1 VDTKN
6 SSTEHITA
14 FRDGR
19 HVISLHRRHTAL
31 SFNGCAVTGIWFGT
45 FGEWITRWNAT
56 VDMKHLYMALL
67 YAETRSVD
75 CSRCGTAVP
84 ATHVP
89 AVLSSTQNTA
99 FGEDPQKNNP
109 RPNML
114 TLSIFR
120 PILLMQGLL
129 YRPILPGVLTE
140 VLLTRLAFRRVAADV
155 SNDHRPSS
163 QWTPS
168 PRRAPLRYV
177 TTGDTA
183 QTWIF
188 NLPFVPTSS
197 LHNDL
202 PTQ

>member
-1 VDTKN
+1 
-6 SSTEHITA
+6 
-14 FRDGR
+14 
-19 HVISLHRRHTAL
+19 
-31 SFNGCAVTGIWFGT
+31 
-45 FGEWITRWNAT
+45 
-56 VDMKHLYMALL
+56 MALL

-183 QTWIF
+183 QT
-188 NLPFVPTSS
+188 
-197 LHNDL
+197 
-202 PTQ
+202 